1 MKFLKLSA
9 IASLRKVAAAKLLR
23 HSMREQAASGLRN
36 LRLWS
41 LETNANGN
49 LAVCGIDTLELAHR
63 FGTPLLIVNGER
75 LRQDAD
81 EILKAMKSAPA
92 GSQAF
97 YSYKT
102 NCIPG
107 ILKKMHDMSIGAEAI
122 SPYEL
127 WLAERLGLSGERILY
142 NGVDKNEES
151 IERAVRM
158 NVLSIN
164 IDHLEEIKRIHAI
177 AQRMNRKVRV
187 GVRLGLV
194 PSSQFGM
201 EIETGEALDAC
212 RRIAALKG
220 NLELCCIHFN
230 VTSNAR
236 SAWLH
241 KSCSKKAMEFIDQ
254 VKQTTGLGIE
264 YLDIGGGFG
273 VPTSKNM
280 SPAEYALYRS
290 LGVLPKPPN
299 PADFQP
305 IGSFLEEI
313 LCCIQ
318 DECRARRLDMPKIL
332 IEPGRFIT
340 SRAEFLLATVLTIK
354 NKMNGTRF
362 AITNAGRL
370 SVTYPLDFEY
380 HEVLLAGRP
389 HARFDGVYQVMG
401 RICTSADWMLKNR
414 FLPSLAHGDVI
425 AVMDAGAYFSSYS
438 SNFAFQRPPIVW
450 VEGGSARIIRRE
462 ETYDHLVGM
471 DEF

>member
-1 MKFLKLSA
+1 M
-9 IASLRKVAAAKLLR
+9 
-23 HSMREQAASGLRN
+23 
-36 LRLWS
+36 
-41 LETNANGN
+41 
-49 LAVCGIDTLELAHR
+49 
-63 FGTPLLIVNGER
+63 VNGKR
-75 LRQDAD
+75 LKEDAAD
-81 EILKAMKSAPA
+81 ILKAMKLAPA
-92 GSQAF
+92 GSQTF

-107 ILKKMHDMSIGAEAI
+107 ILKKMHGLGIGAEAI

-151 IERAVRM
+151 IERAVRL
-158 NVLSIN
+158 NVRSIN
-164 IDHLEEIKRIHAI
+164 IDHMEEIERIHAI
-177 AQRMNRKVRV
+177 ARRMNRKVRV

-212 RRIAALKG
+212 RRVAGLRDY
-220 NLELCCIHFN
+220 LELCCIHFN

-241 KSCSKKAMEFIDQ
+241 KSCSKKAMEFIVR
-254 VKQTTGLGIE
+254 VKQATGLGIE

-290 LGVLPKPPN
+290 LGVLPKPPS

-305 IGSFLEEI
+305 IGCFLEEI
-313 LCCIQ
+313 FCCIQ
-318 DECRARRLDMPKIL
+318 DECRARQLDMPKIL

-340 SRAEFLLATVLTIK
+340 SRAEFLLAKVLTIK

-380 HEVLLAGRP
+380 HEVFLADRP
-389 HARFDGVYQVMG
+389 HARPDGAYQIMG
-401 RICTSADWMLKNR
+401 RVCTSADWMLKNR
-414 FLPSLAHGDVI
+414 FLPSLAPGDII

-438 SNFAFQRPPIVW
+438 SNFAFPRPPIVW
-450 VEGGSARIIRRE
+450 VEDDSVRIFRRE
-462 ETYDHLVGM
+462 ETSEHLVGM
-471 DEF
+471 DIF